1 MPLTYTYTYT
11 HPDGRMMRVVSV
23 EKERVELVLGRKLT
37 DDEFRAHIVEVS
49 IPADAIDVHE
59 MPEGWKFPADTNGT
73 FRLAWRKNG
82 MTFSVDMPKA
92 REIWRSKM
100 REARAP
106 MLAALD
112 IQALRA
118 VEGGTSG
125 APLADIVAKKRALR
139 DVTIDPAIDAA
150 QTPDELRAVW
160 PDCLRGDVGA

>member
-1 MPLTYTYTYT
+1 MMPLTYTYT
-11 HPDGRMMRVVSV
+11 HPDGRLMRVLSV

-37 DDEFRAHIVEVS
+37 DDEFRAHVIEVS

-59 MPEGWKFPADTNGT
+59 MPDGWKFPADADRT

-92 REIWRSKM
+92 REVWRNKM

-106 MLAALD
+106 LLAALD

-125 APLADIVAKKRALR
+125 APLADIAAKKRALR
-139 DVTIDPAIDAA
+139 DAPADPAIDAA

-160 PDCLRGDVGA
+160 PACLTKETG